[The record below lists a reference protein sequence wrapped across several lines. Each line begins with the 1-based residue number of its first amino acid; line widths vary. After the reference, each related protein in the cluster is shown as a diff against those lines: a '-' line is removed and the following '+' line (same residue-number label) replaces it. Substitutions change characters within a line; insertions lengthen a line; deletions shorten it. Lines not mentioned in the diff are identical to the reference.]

1 MNVPKLR
8 FKGFEGEWEDCSFT
22 DIVKRVSSSSDSNV
36 LPKVE
41 FEDIVAGEGRLNKDV
56 SNKFDSRKGILFQP
70 YDILY
75 GKLRPYLKNWL
86 FPDFEGIALG
96 DFWVFRAINTAP
108 YFIYILIQSER
119 YQRAA
124 NDTTGTKMPRSDWKK
139 VSTTKFYIPKSLQEQ
154 QKIGLFFEKL
164 DWKIQLQQE
173 KIDLLQK
180 QKKGFLQ
187 KMFPKA
193 GESQP
198 ELRFDEFKGDWK
210 QYRLGEV
217 SEIIGGGTPNTK
229 KAEYWNG
236 NISWYSPTEIGE
248 NIYLHESQKKITELG
263 LQKSSARILPI
274 GTVLFTSRAG
284 IGKTAILTEEG
295 CTNQGFQSIVP
306 NPNKLDTYFIFSRT
320 AELKR
325 YGEKNGAGSTFIEIS
340 GKQMSRMPILLPSI
354 KEQRKVGLFFKRL
367 DDRLTLEKRKLKG
380 YQKQKQAFLQQMF
393 I

>member
-154 QKIGLFFEKL
+154 KKIGLFFEKL
-164 DWKIQLQQE
+164 DRKIQLQQE

-193 GESQP
+193 GETQP
-198 ELRFDEFKGDWK
+198 ELRFEGFTESWK
-210 QYRLGEV
+210 LSKLSREALITMGQSPK
-217 SEIIGGGTPNTK
+217 SENYTNNPHDYILVQGNADMKNGWVVPRVWTTQVTK
-229 KAEYWNG
+229 KADKGDLILSVRAPVGDVGKTSYPIVIGRGVASIKGNEFIFQQLIRMKVTGYWNR
-236 NISWYSPTEIGE
+236 YSTGSTF
-248 NIYLHESQKKITELG
+248 ESINSADIKNAKLFITNLKEQKKIGNFLERLD
-263 LQKSSARILPI
+263 QKI
-274 GTVLFTSRAG
+274 
-284 IGKTAILTEEG
+284 
-295 CTNQGFQSIVP
+295 QFQQQ
-306 NPNKLDTYFIFSRT
+306 KLD
-320 AELKR
+320 
-325 YGEKNGAGSTFIEIS
+325 
-340 GKQMSRMPILLPSI
+340 ILREQ
-354 KEQRKVGLFFKRL
+354 KEG
-367 DDRLTLEKRKLKG
+367 
-380 YQKQKQAFLQQMF
+380 FLQQMF
-393 I
+393 V